1 MFGISSQAAKADVD
15 LTDGI
20 RALIC
25 ERKAVSLFI
34 DRGKL
39 EKWENITLL
48 FHVDFSHIRSILKF
62 AGLKLSPML

>member
-1 MFGISSQAAKADVD
+1 MNTMTRLSIKALTLTVLMFGISSQAAKADVD

-39 EKWENITLL
+39 EK
-48 FHVDFSHIRSILKF
+48 
-62 AGLKLSPML
+62 

>member
-1 MFGISSQAAKADVD
+1 MARLSIKALTLTVLMFGISSQAAKADVD

-39 EKWENITLL
+39 EK
-48 FHVDFSHIRSILKF
+48 
-62 AGLKLSPML
+62 